1 MLGRRA
7 RTGIGNNEKGNQ
19 ADQSRAGYECLVKCR
34 TSPFALAGSKWR
46 LTLVWS
52 DYIVAE
58 VERKMDEL
66 GWSLP
71 RVTALIDALVDLAEL
86 VDYRQITGGNYDIW
100 LRDPD
105 DHPIMA
111 TALAGQVDYLIT
123 WNTRDFPPKQRFA
136 GITVLTPDAF
146 LRLLGAS

>member
-1 MLGRRA
+1 VDVAAEKVTRHLRVVLDTSVLLSAERRP
-7 RTGIGNNEKGNQ
+7 
-19 ADQSRAGYECLVKCR
+19 LLL
-34 TSPFALAGSKWR
+34 LAANG
-46 LTLVWS
+46 LYTLVWS
-52 DYIVAE
+52 HYIAEEVA
-58 VERKMDEL
+58 RKMVEM

-71 RVTALIDALVDLAEL
+71 KATALANALIELAEV
-86 VDYRQITGGNYDIW
+86 VDYRQITGGNYDVW

-111 TALAGQVDYLIT
+111 TALAGRVDYLVT

-146 LRLLGAS
+146 LRLLGEID